1 MLLRGGRRDGIEI
14 SYASVG
20 LVVWVLLRLERLL
33 EGRATSR
40 RGYAG
45 DTAGTRLEGA
55 TMRYIARDK
64 DKLPTTGHADE
75 RASGEPAAEFG
86 HYAEKGVR
94 PA

>member
-1 MLLRGGRRDGIEI
+1 
-14 SYASVG
+14 
-20 LVVWVLLRLERLL
+20 LVVRVLLRLERLL

-45 DTAGTRLEGA
+45 DTAGTKLEGA
-55 TMRYIARDK
+55 TMRYIARDT
-64 DKLPTTGHADE
+64 DKLPTTDHAGE
-75 RASGEPAAEFG
+75 REPREPAAEFG